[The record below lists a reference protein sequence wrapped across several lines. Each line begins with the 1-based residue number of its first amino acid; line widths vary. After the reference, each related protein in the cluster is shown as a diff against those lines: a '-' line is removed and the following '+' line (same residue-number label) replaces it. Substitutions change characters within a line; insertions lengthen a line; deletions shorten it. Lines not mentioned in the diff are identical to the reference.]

1 MRSESDRRSRRL
13 ASGALL
19 PAVETGAPSVPTPIA
34 RWASEQ
40 MLEDMR
46 GERP

>member
-1 MRSESDRRSRRL
+1 MRGESDRCSRRL

-34 RWASEQ
+34 GWTTEQ

>member
-13 ASGALL
+13 ASGALR
-19 PAVETGAPSVPTPIA
+19 PAVETGAPAVSTPIA
-34 RWASEQ
+34 GWTTEQ

>member
-13 ASGALL
+13 ASGVLR
-19 PAVETGAPSVPTPIA
+19 PAVETGAPSVSTPIA
-34 RWASEQ
+34 GWTTEQ